1 MRAAGTERTENH
13 MCSSTQPQSP
23 KRRSRRKASMKS
35 DMLFVIFVMGVGF
48 LIGFITGAQVAMNQI
63 PQLCSAKPEMCE
75 EPQIEN

>member
-1 MRAAGTERTENH
+1 
-13 MCSSTQPQSP
+13 
-23 KRRSRRKASMKS
+23 MKS